1 MIASKKDLEKRAMER
16 LETIFGYD
24 ISEMFQVECPD
35 LQDEKNSFGVE
46 VTRDC
51 YENEIERQRF
61 IEGIFGKNVDSI
73 EEKKIKRFERTG
85 AEIKSKNGIINGAT
99 LGAGHEENPAH
110 LIGTIENKLKK
121 LNDGHY
127 KDLSCIGLYVFVDT
141 MHLYSS
147 FVQSVI
153 EEISKK
159 EYPKKYDF
167 LFLDGSYEC
176 VKCNMDEKTF
186 EFIGGSFEFEHR

>member
-1 MIASKKDLEKRAMER
+1 MITSKKDLEKRAMER
-16 LETIFGYD
+16 LETVFGYD
-24 ISEMFQVECPD
+24 ISEMIQAECPD

-61 IEGIFGKNVDSI
+61 IEEIFGKNVDSI

-85 AEIKSKNGIINGAT
+85 AEIRIEKGIVKGAT
-99 LGAGHEENPAH
+99 LGFGHEESPAN
-110 LIGTIENKLKK
+110 LIRTIENKLNK
-121 LNDGHY
+121 LNDGHF
-127 KDLSCIGLYVFVDT
+127 KDFSCIGLYVFVDT
-141 MHLYSS
+141 MHLYCS

-159 EYPKKYDF
+159 GYPKKYDF
-167 LFLDGSYEC
+167 IFLDGSYEW
-176 VKCNMDEKTF
+176 VKCNMNEKVF
-186 EFIGGSFEFEHR
+186 EILKRQ